1 MASGRGLISL
11 DRGSV
16 ENKNF
21 QVVLRIRPPLP
32 RELESER
39 NYQEIV
45 RTEGSKVCSINE
57 NPDDGN
63 NVYNTHRFTFDRV
76 YDQDATQEE
85 IYKQTAREAVV
96 STLQGYNATVLAYG
110 QTGTGKTFSMEGFDS
125 RELRGI
131 IPRSVED
138 IFYYIQNTADVSAR
152 FLVRA
157 SYLQI
162 YNEVICDLLKPE
174 RTNLAIR
181 EDKKKGVFV
190 EGLSE
195 WVVRSP
201 HEVYGLIKRGS
212 GVRATGSTKINEVS
226 SRSHALFILIVEQ
239 NEISMKEQGDQ
250 AENQDGGD
258 FQQSFKVGKLN
269 LVDLAGSERVRV
281 SGASGKRLEETKK
294 INQSLSALGN
304 VIAALTDKGTTNRRQ
319 HVPYR
324 DSKLTRILEDSLG
337 GNCKTT
343 MMAMISP
350 AMESF
355 QESLSTLKFANRA
368 KNIKNDAVVNEDL
381 DEKALLRRYE
391 RELKKLRGELEAR
404 SRNVVDKRKMIE
416 LEEQKR
422 RAEED
427 KLKAL
432 NHMEQLS
439 HDLMVEKNQK
449 MKLEE
454 RIKEMSSQL
463 LVGGHQIQEMPAFKI
478 AVKQEQERIRRAYQ
492 LKVNE
497 LEKERQVIEE
507 EKAQTFR
514 YKQLLLKQRDIM
526 IQLTARLNERD
537 QSILHLQE
545 ELDAYDSHQRM
556 MEDALD
562 QKTAV
567 LISLQKQTM
576 EGDDEDT
583 ANGATRVNRTPN
595 EGNSAQI
602 AELLRQKEEES
613 NGLKQKLS
621 DSEAER
627 GKLEQFLREQ
637 FEARVEA
644 EVASRLRKDAQGV
657 NTAVLQRERAKY
669 DQHYSHTVNML
680 QTQLEAKNRE
690 AAALSVDLTRMQTL
704 GGSSRGSEVLGPD
717 MRAKDN
723 IIQSLQEQVRVLMS
737 NAAVTGGEDVAQY
750 KASVNQYRE
759 ALSSLKKKYVVQN
772 KERSAL
778 KIILEKKMKTLVDS
792 IAQTT
797 LTEDGGGSNVLP
809 TRTKREIQVLQRLV
823 DASLMALE
831 QSDAP
836 SSPSI
841 PSS

>member
-1 MASGRGLISL
+1 MLAKSN
-11 DRGSV
+11 D
-16 ENKNF
+16 KNF

-32 RELESER
+32 RELDSEKS
-39 NYQEIV
+39 YQESV
-45 RTEGSKVCSINE
+45 RVETNVGVSINE
-57 NPDDGN
+57 NPNDGTAL
-63 NVYNTHRFTFDRV
+63 YNTHRFTFDRV
-76 YDQDATQEE
+76 YDQDCTQEE

-110 QTGTGKTFSMEGFDS
+110 QTGTGKTFTMEGFDS
-125 RELRGI
+125 KELRGI

-162 YNEVICDLLKPE
+162 YNEVISDLLKPE

-212 GVRATGSTKINEVS
+212 AIRATGSTKINEVS

-239 NEISMKEQGDQ
+239 NEIVMNPQQAGDI
-250 AENQDGGD
+250 
-258 FQQSFKVGKLN
+258 QQSFKVGKLN
-269 LVDLAGSERVRV
+269 LVDLAGSERVRI
-281 SGASGKRLEETKK
+281 SGATGKRLEETKK
-294 INQSLSALGN
+294 INQSLSSLGN
-304 VIAALTDKGTTNRRQ
+304 VIAALTDKGSAHRRQ

-343 MMAMISP
+343 MMAMVSP
-350 AMESF
+350 AVEAF

-368 KNIKNDAVVNEDL
+368 KNIKNEAYVNEDL

-416 LEEQKR
+416 LEEKRR

-439 HDLMVEKNQK
+439 HDLLLEKKQK
-449 MKLEE
+449 MMLEDK
-454 RIKEMSSQL
+454 IKEMSSQL
-463 LVGGHQIQEMPAFKI
+463 LVGGHQIEEMPAFKI
-478 AVKQEQERIRRAYQ
+478 AVRQEQERIARAYQ
-492 LKVNE
+492 HKVNE

-576 EGDDEDT
+576 EGDEPDPGGSSSSSSSSKNSEVLPSSSSS
-583 ANGATRVNRTPN
+583 A
-595 EGNSAQI
+595 GNAGGPV
-602 AELLRQKEEES
+602 AEILKQKEEEAQR
-613 NGLKQKLS
+613 LAQQLR

-627 GKLEQFLREQ
+627 GRLEQFLREQ

-644 EVASRLRKDAQGV
+644 EVASRIRKVTDKSGDSV
-657 NTAVLQRERAKY
+657 TTLLSRERSKV
-669 DQHYSHTVNML
+669 DQSYGHTLTLL
-680 QTQLEAKNRE
+680 QNQLEAKTRE
-690 AAALSVDLTRMQTL
+690 ATSLNQDIAILKSQLSKTPEVGLVEKYKVQLQQKDAVIQALQDQTRAF
-704 GGSSRGSEVLGPD
+704 P
-717 MRAKDN
+717 
-723 IIQSLQEQVRVLMS
+723 
-737 NAAVTGGEDVAQY
+737 GEADKAEEY
-750 KASVNQYRE
+750 KASMGQYRE
-759 ALSSLKKKYVVQN
+759 ALSSLKKKYMVQN

-797 LTEDGGGSNVLP
+797 LTTDGTVSRSLP

-831 QSDAP
+831 HAD
-836 SSPSI
+836 I
-841 PSS
+841 PNQE